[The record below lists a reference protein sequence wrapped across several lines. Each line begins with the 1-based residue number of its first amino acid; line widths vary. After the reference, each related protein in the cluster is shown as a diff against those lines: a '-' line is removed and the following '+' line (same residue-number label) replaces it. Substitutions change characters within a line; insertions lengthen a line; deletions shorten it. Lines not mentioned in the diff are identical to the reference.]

1 MKEVFGVD
9 IFEYA
14 RDNKIEVLLVT
25 TNNVIKSNGCATMGA
40 GIAKQVRD
48 RWPGIDKTLGQYLK
62 IFGNV
67 PMNLG
72 DHLIGDHK
80 IKVITFPTK
89 NNWQDPSDLVLI
101 FNSAVALSKMVY
113 SSFITVAPGCGHGQ
127 LKWSDV
133 KGVVKPFMDDRF
145 TVCLPNGQSIR

>member
-1 MKEVFGVD
+1 MKEVYGVD

-25 TNNVIKSNGCATMGA
+25 TNGIIKSNNCAVMGA

-48 RWPGIDKTLGQYLK
+48 RWPGIDLTLAINLK

-67 PMNLG
+67 PNVLG

-80 IKVITFPTK
+80 IKVVTFPTK
-89 NNWQDPSDLVLI
+89 NNWQDSSDLVLI
-101 FNSAVALSKMVY
+101 FNSATKLSQMTYK
-113 SSFITVAPGCGHGQ
+113 SFITVAPGCGHGG

-133 KGVVKPFMDDRF
+133 KGVVKPFLDDRF
-145 TVCLPNGQSIR
+145 TVCLPNGK